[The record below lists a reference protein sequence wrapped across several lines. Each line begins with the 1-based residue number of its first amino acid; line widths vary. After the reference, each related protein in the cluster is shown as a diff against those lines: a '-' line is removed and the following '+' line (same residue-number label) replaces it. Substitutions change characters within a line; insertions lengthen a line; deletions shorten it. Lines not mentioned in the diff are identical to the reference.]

1 MQPTRDAPEQPTRR
15 AGFWPRLVDT
25 RKPFDV
31 EGIPVWL
38 YALNAVLA
46 IAILALGQLPAA
58 GVAGAFSVL
67 WAIGLFFFAIG
78 ERVRILKALLG
89 GGLVVAWAG
98 TAFIARW
105 GIIGQ
110 EEVRFL
116 QAQIIDNRFL
126 YFVLAALVTSS
137 VLSVDATVLRKALIS
152 YAPIVL
158 GGLALAAVFGL
169 TAGTGS

>member
-1 MQPTRDAPEQPTRR
+1 MKPTGEMTEQATQDG
-15 AGFWPRLVDT
+15 GFRSRLVDL
-25 RKPFDV
+25 RRPFDI
-31 EGIPVWL
+31 EGIPLRL
-38 YALNAVLA
+38 YLLNAVLA
-46 IAILALGQLPAA
+46 VAILALGQLDVA

-67 WAIGLFFFAIG
+67 WTIGLFFFAIG

-98 TAFIARW
+98 AAFIARW
-105 GIIGQ
+105 GLIGQ
-110 EEVRFL
+110 EEIRFL

-137 VLSVDATVLRKALIS
+137 VLSVDATVLRRALIS

-158 GGLALAAVFGL
+158 G
-169 TAGTGS
+169 